1 MLKEVK
7 FTMSR
12 KVLDAK
18 GRWRNKVVAFRMS
31 SNEDKTLERLV
42 ALSGLSK
49 QEYLINRVLQKDI
62 VVRPNPY
69 VHKCISK
76 QLNYF
81 ISLLEKQSF
90 NEMNGDDKEIMCFM
104 LKIIS
109 ELKGDY
115 LDA

>member
-1 MLKEVK
+1 
-7 FTMSR
+7 MS
-12 KVLDAK
+12 KKILDAK

-31 SNEDKTLERLV
+31 PDEDKILERLV
-42 ALSGLSK
+42 TLSGLSK
-49 QEYLINRVLQKDI
+49 QEYLINRALQKDI
-62 VVRPNPY
+62 VIKPNPY

-90 NEMNGDDKEIMCFM
+90 NEINADDKEVMIFM

-109 ELKGDY
+109 RLDGDC

>member
-1 MLKEVK
+1 
-7 FTMSR
+7 MSR

-31 SNEDKTLERLV
+31 PNEDEILERLV

-62 VVRPNPY
+62 VVNPNPY
-69 VHKCISK
+69 IHKCISK

-81 ISLLEKQSF
+81 IDLLEKQSF
-90 NEMNGDDKEIMCFM
+90 NEMSDDDKEIMCFM

-109 ELKGDY
+109 ELKGEQ
-115 LDA
+115 

>member
-1 MLKEVK
+1 
-7 FTMSR
+7 MS
-12 KVLDAK
+12 KKILDAK

-31 SNEDKTLERLV
+31 PDEDKILERLV
-42 ALSGLSK
+42 TLSGLSK
-49 QEYLINRVLQKDI
+49 QEYLINRALQKDI
-62 VVRPNPY
+62 VVKPNPY

-90 NEMNGDDKEIMCFM
+90 NEINADDKEVMIFM

-109 ELKGDY
+109 RLDGDC